1 MNAKVLGAIGVVL
14 ASGGMLVGILD
25 KGGGDVNGT
34 DGGVITEPVGP
45 IATEAQI
52 CDKSV
57 RATSGRL
64 VRVVGVEVAK
74 DALVIDTAI
83 GKTVTVD
90 TVPAEAICNVVFQA
104 SLKDKKLDVPENVL
118 KAFGK
123 ASDPVKIGNDIYNA
137 LLKGDDCK
145 LIGDLTGYLC
155 STLKDCM
162 ALPLE
167 VQAKFLKV
175 KGRCVVTMM
184 DKTKVDADCSVPV
197 GDPRA
202 VDNVVF
208 FPHNWSGREDLNIG
222 MNEDKSL

>member
-1 MNAKVLGAIGVVL
+1 MNIKVFGIIGVALVGGGIVLGL
-14 ASGGMLVGILD
+14 L
-25 KGGGDVNGT
+25 KGGETNGSGT
-34 DGGVITEPVGP
+34 DGGVIAEPVGP
-45 IATEAQI
+45 VATEAQI
-52 CDKSV
+52 CDRSV
-57 RATSGRL
+57 RSTSGRL
-64 VRVVGVEVAK
+64 VRVVGVEVEK
-74 DALVIDTAI
+74 DSLVVDTAI
-83 GKTVTVD
+83 GKTVTVEQL
-90 TVPAEAICNVVFQA
+90 PPEALCNVVFVAQ
-104 SLKDKKLDVPENVL
+104 LKDGKIDVPENVS

-137 LLKGDDCK
+137 LLKGEDCR
-145 LIGDLTGYLC
+145 LIGDLSGYLC

-202 VDNVVF
+202 IDNVVF
-208 FPHNWSGREDLNIG
+208 FPHGWAGRLDLEIN
-222 MNEDKSL
+222 